1 MLALEGV
8 GPGDRP
14 ARAHARRPSRLD
26 AGGGDHGRQVVSGS
40 EDKTLKV
47 EGLETGALICTFT
60 CKGRVDCAAAAPHGR
75 TFVAGD
81 AGGRVYFL
89 RLEKG

>member
-1 MLALEGV
+1 MLVLEGV

-40 EDKTLKV
+40 EDKPLKV
-47 EGLETGALICTFT
+47 WDLETGALICTFN
-60 CKGRVDCAAAAPHGR
+60 CEGSVDCAAVVPHGR

-81 AGGRVYFL
+81 AVGRVYFL
-89 RLEKG
+89 RLENR

>member
-1 MLALEGV
+1 MAITAD
-8 GPGDRP
+8 DR
-14 ARAHARRPSRLD
+14 R
-26 AGGGDHGRQVVSGS
+26 VVSAS

-47 EGLETGALICTFT
+47 WDLETGALICTFI
-60 CKGRVDCAAAAPHGR
+60 CEGFVSCAAVAPDGR

-81 AGGRVYFL
+81 AAGRVYFL